1 VLRVSIPHH
10 FSSKLDFLNTD
21 MRSVS
26 LFKQTNSTDLH
37 FGHKIQNFFQT
48 ATPIHYSLM
57 FITFICFALVFITA
71 CCFFYI
77 RFPQCLLHAF
87 CCFQNTCSLK
97 QKVVKRSFEVQAIAA
112 QNVNIAQ
119 RQESI
124 VRNYQPI
131 PQQRPTAVP
140 SVEIPLLPMNNP
152 SAPLIAQTSISTQPS
167 TNPAFAT
174 PYICPN
180 QVYGC
185 FCADPTNPN
194 PVQCLSALQT
204 VRRNM

>member
-1 VLRVSIPHH
+1 MLRVSIPHH

-140 SVEIPLLPMNNP
+140 TVEIPLLPMNNP

-174 PYICPN
+174 PFI
-180 QVYGC
+180 
-185 FCADPTNPN
+185 
-194 PVQCLSALQT
+194 
-204 VRRNM
+204 